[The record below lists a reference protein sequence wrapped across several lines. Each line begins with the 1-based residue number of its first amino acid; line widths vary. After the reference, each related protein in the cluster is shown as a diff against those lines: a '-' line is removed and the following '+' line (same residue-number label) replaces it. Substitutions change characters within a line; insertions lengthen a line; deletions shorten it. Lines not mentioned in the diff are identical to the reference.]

1 MARPVTLVTFVLPA
15 PLRHW
20 AGETSGPSEIRV
32 FAVAD
37 REDGHP
43 TLGSALDT
51 LRRVHPALEQRL
63 RDDYGGIRRHITMF
77 VCGENARHLGGL
89 DCELPPGAEIF
100 VLPALSRRQE
110 TTG

>member
-1 MARPVTLVTFVLPA
+1 MARPVTLVTFVLPVA
-15 PLRHW
+15 LRHW
-20 AGETSGPSEIRV
+20 AGESTEIRV

-37 REDGHP
+37 REGGQP

-51 LRRVHPALEQRL
+51 LRRVHPSLEQRL

-77 VCGENARHLGGL
+77 VCGENALHLGGL
-89 DCELPPGAEIF
+89 DCALPPAAEIF